1 MLWAEQLLERHGVL
15 TREAVLAEGVEGGFS
30 SLYPVL
36 SALEDARRVR
46 RGYFVEGLGA
56 SQFALP
62 EAIERL
68 RRFRDTGER
77 GQSESVGDGVCDS
90 PVLIASMDP
99 ANPYG
104 ATLAWPATDDSRR
117 PARAPGSY
125 AVLIDGRA
133 RAWYSSVE
141 RRMALFTEEPQMVE
155 AVICAIRSGLDQDR
169 LKPCVLARINGIP
182 ASEHPL
188 ASVFEGHGFSA
199 GSRGIVLR
207 RPAMR

>member
-1 MLWAEQLLERHGVL
+1 MLWAEQLLERYGVL
-15 TREAVLAEGVEGGFS
+15 TREAVLAEGIEGGFS

-36 SALEDARRVR
+36 SALEEAGRVR

-68 RRFRDTGER
+68 RKFRDIGER
-77 GQSESVGDGVCDS
+77 GQSESVGASTGES
-90 PVLIASMDP
+90 PVLIAAMDP
-99 ANPYG
+99 ANPHG
-104 ATLAWPATDDSRR
+104 ATMAWPATDDSRR
-117 PARAPGSY
+117 PARSAGSY

-133 RAWYSSVE
+133 CAWFSPVE
-141 RRMALFTEEPQMVE
+141 RRMTLFTEEPELIE
-155 AVICAIRSGLDQDR
+155 AVLCTIRLGLDQDR
-169 LKPCVLARINGIP
+169 LRPCVLARLNGIP

-188 ASVFEGHGFSA
+188 ASVFEANGFSA

-207 RPAMR
+207 RPAVR